1 MPVNVLQWR
10 AGIGNFYKCTQPL
23 FKIKSSLLL
32 KLDIRKILTIFFYSI
47 FSRMLIMQH
56 GDIESNPGPSKKH
69 RPLTCCHWNV
79 NSLTSHKMIKKS
91 LIEAYNSNHKYDFIC
106 ISETYLDSSL
116 SDDDKELAM
125 KGYNFICA
133 DHPSNVKKGGVGIY
147 YKESIAVQIINI
159 NFLSECLL
167 CEVTVNNKKGYIA
180 VLYRSPSQTNTVFND
195 FLSNF
200 EKLLQELSALNPDFS
215 IILGDFNAR
224 SKSWWKSDINTIE
237 GTKIDSVTT
246 SYGLQ
251 QLITQPTHL
260 LANSSYC
267 IDLIFTDQPSLIT
280 DCGIHPSLNPNYHH
294 QVVSCKF

>member
-1 MPVNVLQWR
+1 MQWR
-10 AGIGNFYKCTQPL
+10 AGTGHFYKCTHPL
-23 FKIKSSLLL
+23 FKTNCSLLL
-32 KLDIRKILTIFFYSI
+32 KLDIRKILTIFLYSI

-79 NSLTSHKMIKKS
+79 NSLTAHKMIKKS

-106 ISETYLDSSL
+106 ISETYLDSSV

-195 FLSNF
+195 FISSF

-215 IILGDFNAR
+215 IVLGDFNAR
-224 SKSWWKSDINTIE
+224 SKSW
-237 GTKIDSVTT
+237 
-246 SYGLQ
+246 
-251 QLITQPTHL
+251 
-260 LANSSYC
+260 
-267 IDLIFTDQPSLIT
+267 
-280 DCGIHPSLNPNYHH
+280 
-294 QVVSCKF
+294 